1 MIITSL
7 GSVTFDDIVEGGL
20 YIEEEHKWLPIGQT
34 IRYGLAGNA
43 IITENARSG
52 RPLTIIAQEDR
63 GWLTKATV
71 LELKALASVLNISY
85 TLTLTNDSSVVEN
98 RTVRFKRDSYPIDV
112 TALDTAERYY
122 VGTIHL
128 IEV

>member
-7 GSVTFDDIVEGGL
+7 GSVTFDDIVESGL
-20 YIEEEHKWLPIGQT
+20 YIEEEHKWLEIGQT
-34 IRYGLAGNA
+34 IRYGLSGNVVVM
-43 IITENARSG
+43 ENRRKG
-52 RPLTIIAQEDR
+52 RPLTIVAQEDR

-71 LELKALASVLNISY
+71 LELKTLASAINTNYI
-85 TLTLTNDSSVVEN
+85 LTLTNDNSVVET
-98 RTVRFKRDSYPIDV
+98 RTVRFKRDSYPLDV

-122 VGTIHL
+122 VGTINL